1 MDGCCSFLLARL
13 LHCGDKTKAEWL
25 GEVRGGGLLSHHF
38 SSCSHCFYLK
48 TRTKNA
54 DLCYQAV
61 EIETAATVLLARG
74 EVGCVPMCR
83 EQSRITTLHYQPTPV
98 NICKRPFKARK
109 PRTGSLDDL
118 LRRRRNKIDLM
129 IRDSH
134 KKKACE
140 WAEDQKGGKKWL
152 KV

>member
-1 MDGCCSFLLARL
+1 MAGGRRGAAEPSCHLVQSLLL
-13 LHCGDKTKAEWL
+13 LIKQGP
-25 GEVRGGGLLSHHF
+25 
-38 SSCSHCFYLK
+38 
-48 TRTKNA
+48 KNA

-61 EIETAATVLLARG
+61 EIETAEMVLLARG
-74 EVGCVPMCR
+74 EVGCVPRCR
-83 EQSRITTLHYQPTPV
+83 EQSRITTLHYQATPV

-134 KKKACE
+134 KKKECV
-140 WAEDQKGGKKWL
+140 WAEDQKGGKKCL